1 LVECQLPKLDVA
13 GSSPVARSLSRHF
26 SNAALSAAFL
36 SYAWLCLMRLVACKW
51 NVASKARRLAR
62 PVIVV
67 VLLAA
72 GACAGSREP
81 SIAITHVSVI
91 DVVSGTTRSD
101 NTVIITGNRI
111 VYAGPAGGANVPG
124 GARVLDGRGKFLIP
138 GLWDMHV
145 HAFVWVF
152 SDFAGPLMLANGV
165 TGARDMGYFVDTTL
179 RWKRDIAAARESGPR
194 LVAGVRVDG
203 PVGRAHFVSH
213 IANETDAVRAVDTL
227 ARKKDGSLRADF
239 LTTDALIPRAAFF
252 GLAREARKL
261 RVPLAGRVPF
271 SVSMIEAS
279 DSGQRSV
286 EQEDDLMRA
295 CTSRE
300 AAFRTQLA
308 DTTNRRTGDDP
319 LQLRSQARAIL
330 MSYDP
335 ERCRQVI
342 ETLVRNHTWVTPT
355 LVAYQPY
362 AHSFDSATRHP
373 EWRKYVPG
381 IVESGWQHKV
391 LAVPKPDSFM
401 VQSSFSLERTRGL
414 HRAGVALL
422 AGTDA
427 PRAFIYPG
435 FSLHEEL
442 ALLVRSGLTP
452 LEALRTAT
460 YNPAAYL
467 GSLDSLGTIGEGK
480 IADLVLLD
488 ADPLKD
494 IRNTTRISAVIANG
508 RVFDSAA
515 RAALLNHVVT
525 ALKRD

>member
-1 LVECQLPKLDVA
+1 
-13 GSSPVARSLSRHF
+13 
-26 SNAALSAAFL
+26 
-36 SYAWLCLMRLVACKW
+36 
-51 NVASKARRLAR
+51 
-62 PVIVV
+62 
-67 VLLAA
+67 
-72 GACAGSREP
+72 
-81 SIAITHVSVI
+81 VI
-91 DVVSGTTRSD
+91 DVASGATRSD
-101 NTVIITGNRI
+101 NTVIVTGNRI
-111 VYAGPAGGANVPG
+111 VYAGPATGANVPR

-165 TGARDMGYFVDTTL
+165 TGARDMGYFIDTTL
-179 RWKRDIAAARESGPR
+179 RWKRDIAAGLDTGPR
-194 LVAGVRVDG
+194 LVVGVRVDG
-203 PVGRAHFVSH
+203 PVGRAQFVSH
-213 IANETDAVRAVDTL
+213 VTTETDAIRAADTL
-227 ARKKDGSLRADF
+227 ARTKDGSVRADF
-239 LTTDALIPRAAFF
+239 ISTDAFIPRPAFF
-252 GLAREARKL
+252 ALAREARKL
-261 RVPLAGRVPF
+261 GIPFAGRVPL
-271 SVSMIEAS
+271 SVSVVEAS

-300 AAFRTQLA
+300 ADFRAQLA

-330 MSYDP
+330 SSSDP
-335 ERCRQVI
+335 GRCQLLLQ
-342 ETLVRNHTWVTPT
+342 TLARNHTWVTPT

-373 EWRKYVPG
+373 EWSKYVPG
-381 IVESGWQHKV
+381 IVEGGWQHKV
-391 LAVPKPDSFM
+391 LAVPKPDSVM
-401 VQSSFSLERTRGL
+401 VQTSFSFERTGAL
-414 HRAGVALL
+414 NKAGVGLL

-427 PRAFIYPG
+427 PRAFVYPG

-460 YNPAAYL
+460 YNPANFL
-467 GSLDSLGTIGEGK
+467 GALDSLGTIGVGK

-488 ADPLKD
+488 GDPLKD
-494 IRNTTRISAVIANG
+494 IGNTKRISAVIANG
-508 RVFDSAA
+508 RVFDSTA
-515 RAALLNHVVT
+515 RAALLDHVAK